1 MSANLS
7 VSLISDRPDQ
17 SRELADYLAHIFEC
31 RVLTLQDGVSPGS
44 AAAAVITDVDLRNAA
59 NIARLR
65 PLLRRPRASATPI
78 ITLLRENSHLGRVQA
93 AALGASAVFPAN
105 ASPFEISAGVT
116 AAFGLSTGQPES
128 SPQLPAAQNV
138 AEARFHFGA
147 LFRAAA
153 RDEVLKF
160 EAVNEAA
167 ACVIAAVA
175 EGGIREWLKVVWS
188 YDDATYQHCMLVT
201 GLAGAFAAALRFS
214 ERDQKQLVR
223 GALLHDVG
231 KAKIPLGILNKPGVL
246 TDEERTIMR
255 GHAPIGYELLRR
267 QGDYSP
273 ELLEVVLHHHELLD
287 GSGYP
292 DGLAGPQINDLVR
305 LVTICDIYAA
315 LIEHRPYR
323 QPMPTAEAF
332 KILHD
337 MEGKLEGALVRA
349 FGQVAESAALPVSA

>member
-7 VSLISDRPDQ
+7 LSLISDRPDQ
-17 SRELADYLAHIFEC
+17 SRELADYLAHLFEC
-31 RVLTLQDGVSPGS
+31 QILPLQDGVDPGS
-44 AAAAVITDVDLRNAA
+44 SAAAVITDVDLRSAA
-59 NIARLR
+59 NIERLR
-65 PLLRRPRASATPI
+65 PLLRQPRASAIPI
-78 ITLLRENSHLGRVQA
+78 LALLRENSRVGRVQA

-105 ASPFEISAGVT
+105 ASPFEISAGLT
-116 AAFGLSTGQPES
+116 AAFGLSPGQSETG
-128 SPQLPAAQNV
+128 PQLAQNAAQ
-138 AEARFHFGA
+138 ARFHFGA

-153 RDEVLKF
+153 RDEVLKS
-160 EAVNEAA
+160 EAVNEAT

-175 EGGIREWLKVVWS
+175 EGGIREWLKIVWT

-201 GLAGAFAAALRFS
+201 GLAGAFAAALRFG
-214 ERDQKQLVR
+214 ERDQMNLVR

-231 KAKIPLGILNKPGVL
+231 KAKIPLSILNKPDVL
-246 TDEERTIMR
+246 TDDERAVMR
-255 GHAPIGYELLRR
+255 RHARIGYELLRG
-267 QGDYSP
+267 QGDYSA

-292 DGLAGPQINDLVR
+292 DGLAGAQINDLVR

-323 QPMPTAEAF
+323 QPMSTARAF
-332 KILHD
+332 EILHD